1 MLAAMVH
8 RPVALLG
15 SIAVIAAVAS
25 ALAGCRGGAAR
36 DIDAPE
42 VDAPE
47 IDAPAIDAPAIDAAI
62 DGPPGVPDLQFVEA
76 AMRQYRVVPTK
87 IQADHCAVQEQC
99 VSGIGMRNLL
109 RFTTST
115 VNRGRG
121 DLMLPRLPQPGM
133 GNDTYD
139 WSDCHK
145 HHHLKGYVRYEL
157 VGRDGV
163 VLTGRKQAFCIADMT
178 QIDPGRPRARY
189 SCTEQGLQPGWADTY
204 GDDVDCQW
212 LDVTDV
218 ASGAYT
224 LRVTVNPEGVLPDSD
239 LTNNVFTLSI
249 SI

>member
-1 MLAAMVH
+1 MVR

-15 SIAVIAAVAS
+15 SIALAGAHAS
-25 ALAGCRGGAAR
+25 ALAGCRGPAAR
-36 DIDAPE
+36 ENDAPEVDEIDAAIDAPE
-42 VDAPE
+42 VDAE
-47 IDAPAIDAPAIDAAI
+47 I
-62 DGPPGVPDLQFVEA
+62 DGPPGVPDLQFVEG
-76 AMRQYRVVPTK
+76 AMREYRVVPTR
-87 IQADHCAVQEQC
+87 IPADHCAVQEQC

-121 DLMLPRLPQPGM
+121 DLMLPRLPEPGM
-133 GNDTYD
+133 RDDTYD

-163 VLTGRKQAFCIADMT
+163 VLTGRKQAFCIADMR
-178 QIDPGRPRARY
+178 QIDAGRPRARY

-239 LTNNVFTLSI
+239 LTNNVFTLPVSI
-249 SI
+249 